1 MRAKDHKYSPYN
13 TLLQVYYLIWH
24 KTLKRCSSK
33 NTYKANKVLFVHIYV
48 ATYDIFKAIA
58 TSPASPVLA
67 GPLFSELK
75 IIFIK
80 IAFI

>member
-1 MRAKDHKYSPYN
+1 MY
-13 TLLQVYYLIWH
+13 I
-24 KTLKRCSSK
+24 
-33 NTYKANKVLFVHIYV
+33 TYFDTHFIAVVACIQSYTYIRKAV
-48 ATYDIFKAIA
+48 A

-67 GPLFSELK
+67 GSLFSELK